1 MVEQLT
7 LNQLVG
13 GSSPP
18 SLTIL
23 EIEKSRVAP
32 RYLLPPRVA
41 GPPKSRLEHSAE
53 SGKKEKSKN
62 FKELL

>member
-1 MVEQLT
+1 
-7 LNQLVG
+7 
-13 GSSPP
+13 
-18 SLTIL
+18 L